1 MRDGVVS
8 MTQVQSRARK
18 ALREGMA
25 QLSQADVGS
34 ALQIFYNLQMLP
46 EVRLALSSDGV
57 DPWADLRSV

>member
-1 MRDGVVS
+1 MVS

-46 EVRLALSSDGV
+46 EVRLALSSERD
-57 DPWADLRSV
+57 RSLG

>member
-18 ALREGMA
+18 
-25 QLSQADVGS
+25 

>member
-1 MRDGVVS
+1 MVF

-46 EVRLALSSDGV
+46 EVRLALSGDEVGLFT
-57 DPWADLRSV
+57 AGLTF